1 MDTASRERF
10 QSLTAGYYRRAN
22 LVLMVCS
29 LDSEFTL
36 TRLTK
41 WYAEAQHYIDDAD
54 VVYAVVGMKSDLAE
68 HEREV
73 TSDMLN
79 GFAAHYNIG
88 QNHVFEV
95 SARTGKGVNNMLKV
109 LCTAVVEQYRR
120 GPAARG
126 ILPPKFALAKC
137 VLQCHI
143 APSVRPDFSCCSD
156 LCRE

>member
-1 MDTASRERF
+1 MLLLPQLTTVDTASRERF

-36 TRLTK
+36 TRLTNGTRRPSTTLMMLTLSMQ
-41 WYAEAQHYIDDAD
+41 WW
-54 VVYAVVGMKSDLAE
+54 GMKSDLAE

-95 SARTGKGVNNMLKV
+95 SARTGKGVDNIAED
-109 LCTAVVEQYRR
+109 AVHCSGGAVQKRTSCKRYS
-120 GPAARG
+120 
-126 ILPPKFALAKC
+126 
-137 VLQCHI
+137 
-143 APSVRPDFSCCSD
+143 PSEVCSCQVCITMSHSAE
-156 LCRE
+156 R